1 MIKKTTLLLFFIL
14 ATTCSLFGQV
24 QVGMGT
30 NTEQKIPIQTYF
42 GYSYSQSIYLASEI
56 NATGTI
62 TSIQWYYNGSGAL
75 PNNQDLVVYM
85 GTTAKTAFSSTTDWV
100 ASSNLMQVYTGGITT
115 NSTPGWKTLTLTT
128 PFIYDGVSNL
138 IVAVDEN
145 QEMWDDYNDTFYN
158 TAVTGTRSIFTYSDG
173 DNPSPTSPPEAHDIV
188 PFVPNIIFGGITQA
202 CATPYYVHVNNVTT
216 STATVSWQ
224 ASTIAPLN
232 GSSYYLST
240 SDAVPTSATTPTGTI
255 TSGETVNL
263 IDLTPETVY
272 YFWIKNNCET
282 GLFSS
287 WSSTSSF
294 KTDCVAITA
303 FTENFDATNTPEL
316 PSCWNKILRGDESLS
331 QYATIETND
340 WYSQTQ
346 PISVRMDSNQSDM
359 TTADLILVS
368 PNLSTLAL
376 GTYRL
381 KFFARGNG
389 SLQVG
394 TLSSNDSEA
403 VFTENSLG
411 DVITNSTFT
420 EYVVEFANYTGT
432 DKYIGIRLATSNSN
446 VSIDNVRW
454 EPIPACPDV
463 TAITVPSVTT
473 SGATIEWLSGNQS
486 TSVSWDIVVGSA
498 SDTDPTSLTPVTSTT
513 TSKDII
519 GLTENT
525 NYKVW
530 VRTVCAAES
539 GAWIGPISFKTA
551 CSGIPAFYENFN
563 TTEAPGLPDCWST
576 IARGASLS
584 EFYMIETNQY
594 SELFE
599 DDNNAV
605 QIFNENSGNDA
616 DMILVAPSLT
626 TLGLGTYRLKF
637 YAKHGYT
644 PASVDIVTL
653 SSNTSFAES
662 TLYETVLLSDNTA
675 QYVVDFSSYTGTDSY
690 FGFRINATETYSS
703 IYIDNIL
710 WELTPSCPDVTLV
723 NVPETTASTAT
734 VSWTG
739 SGAEESWDV
748 AVSATSQDPTT
759 LSFTNFTT
767 ATAAIPDLIDNTNYS
782 VWVRSVCMNNDKGA
796 WIGPVSFKTACLPTA
811 AFNEDFESAETPDL
825 PSCWSSIIRGATVS
839 EYAYLETS
847 PWSNMPDETTAVVM
861 NTSESSLTDDIILV
875 SPSVSTLS
883 LGSYRLKFK
892 AKGASSVQ
900 IGTLNSNTDS
910 AEFTPLQTIVTTDVP
925 TVYAVEFSNYTGTD
939 TFIGIR
945 ANTESQYQYI
955 EIDNIVWQ
963 PIPLCP
969 DIENLKKTGTTMTT
983 AGVIWD
989 TNTSSQYHIVKGA
1002 LDVTNPETLTATT
1015 VTNGNFT
1022 FLDLTPGT
1030 SYKVWVR
1037 SVCDA
1042 AVGSGEWTEPIV
1054 VATQCTATD
1063 VPYSEDFESAFQP
1076 VLPECTSSLNLA
1088 DAPSTWYTSYYPGYG
1103 YESSTLTYNGDLYT
1117 DANSWFFTRGINLVA
1132 GQNYTISYRYGG
1144 ASTDTFF
1151 YNNNLIVKF
1160 GTQASPENM
1169 TLDVAEHIDFATDT
1183 PILSSVTVT
1192 APTTG
1197 VYYFGFNVTSPNN
1210 SYFMYLD
1217 DILIDTALSTG
1228 NFIKDTFTYY
1238 PNPVQNIL
1246 NIGYVDAI
1254 DSVQVFNML
1263 GQEVFQTSGNS
1274 TTLQIDMSS
1283 FAKGT
1288 YLVKIISGSTMK
1300 NIKVIKS

>member
-1 MIKKTTLLLFFIL
+1 MIKKTTLLLFYIL

-30 NTEQKIPIQTYF
+30 NTEQKIPIQTYY
-42 GYSYSQSIYLASEI
+42 GYSYSQTIYLASEI
-56 NATGTI
+56 NAAGTI
-62 TSIQWYYNGSGAL
+62 TSIQWYYNGNGAL
-75 PNNQDLVVYM
+75 TNNQELVVYM

-100 ASSNLMQVYTGGITT
+100 AASTLTQVYTGGIIT

-128 PFIYDGVSNL
+128 PYVYDGVSNL

-145 QEMWDDYNDTFYN
+145 QEMWDDYNDKFYN
-158 TAVTGTRSIFTYSDG
+158 TAVTDTRSIFTYSDG
-173 DNPSPTSPPEAHDIV
+173 DNPSPTSPPEAFEIV
-188 PFVPNIIFGGITQA
+188 SFIPNIIFGGISQA
-202 CATPYYVHVNNVTT
+202 CPTPYYVNVNNVTT

-224 ASTIAPLN
+224 ASTATPAN
-232 GSSYYLST
+232 GSSYYVST

-255 TSGETVNL
+255 ASGETVNL
-263 IDLTPETVY
+263 TNLTPETVY
-272 YFWIKNNCET
+272 YVWVKNNCET

-287 WSSTSSF
+287 WSSTYIF
-294 KTDCVAITA
+294 KTDCLAIA
-303 FTENFDATNTPEL
+303 SFTENFDDVNTPEL
-316 PSCWNKILRGDESLS
+316 PSCWNKIMRGGESLS
-331 QYATIETND
+331 QYAAIETSF
-340 WYSQTQ
+340 WESQTE
-346 PISVRMDSNQSDM
+346 PISVRMDSDQSDM
-359 TTADLILVS
+359 NAADLFLVS
-368 PNLSTLAL
+368 PNLSTLSL

-394 TLSSNDSEA
+394 TLSTNDSDA

-411 DVITNSTFT
+411 DVITNNTWT
-420 EYVVEFANYTGT
+420 EYVIEFANYTGT
-432 DKYIGIRLATSNSN
+432 NQYVGIRLATTSSN
-446 VSIDNVRW
+446 VYIDNVRW

-463 TAITVPSVTT
+463 TAISVPSVTT
-473 SGATIEWLSGNQS
+473 SGASVEWLSGNTT
-486 TSVSWDIVVGSA
+486 TSVAWDIVVGSA
-498 SDTDPTSLTPVTSTT
+498 SETNPNALTPVTSSVTN
-513 TSKDII
+513 KDIT
-519 GLTENT
+519 GLVENT

-539 GAWIGPISFKTA
+539 GAWIGPVSFKTA
-551 CSGIPAFYENFN
+551 CVGVPAFYENFN
-563 TTEAPGLPDCWST
+563 STESPSLPDCWSS

-584 EFYMIETNQY
+584 DFYMIETNQY
-594 SELFE
+594 SDLFD

-616 DMILVAPSLT
+616 DMILVSPSLT

-653 SSNTSFAES
+653 SSNTALAES
-662 TLYETVLLSDNTA
+662 TLYETVQLSDNTV
-675 QYVVDFSSYTGTDSY
+675 QYVVDFSSYTGTDTY

-703 IYIDNIL
+703 IYLDNIL
-710 WELTPSCPDVTLV
+710 WELTPSCPDITLV
-723 NVPETTASTAT
+723 TVTETTASTAT
-734 VSWTG
+734 VSWTE

-748 AVSATSQDPTT
+748 AVSDTSQDPTT
-759 LSFTNFTT
+759 LSFTNFPTTT
-767 ATAAIPDLIDNTNYS
+767 AIIPDLMDNTNYS

-796 WIGPVSFKTACLPTA
+796 WIGPVNFKTACLPTD
-811 AFNEDFESAETPDL
+811 AFNENFESAETPDL

-847 PWSNMPDETTAVVM
+847 PWSNMPDQTTAVVFS
-861 NTSESSLTDDIILV
+861 TSESMATDDMILV
-875 SPSVSTLS
+875 SPSVNTLS

-892 AKGASSVQ
+892 AKGASSIQ

-910 AEFTPLQTIVTTDVP
+910 AEFTPLETIVTTDVP

-945 ANTESQYQYI
+945 ANTESPYQYI

-983 AGVIWD
+983 VSVIWEA
-989 TNTSSQYHIVKGA
+989 NTSSQYQIVKGTINDTDPA
-1002 LDVTNPETLTATT
+1002 SLTAIT
-1015 VTNGNFT
+1015 VSNNNYT

-1030 SYKVWVR
+1030 SYKVWAR
-1037 SVCDA
+1037 SVCDL
-1042 AVGSGEWTEPIV
+1042 AVGNGEWTEPIV
-1054 VATQCTATD
+1054 VTTQCTATD
-1063 VPYSEDFESAFQP
+1063 VPYSENFESAWQP
-1076 VLPECTSSLNLA
+1076 VLPECSSSLNLA
-1088 DAPSTWYTSYYPGYG
+1088 EAPSTWYTSYYPGYG
-1103 YESSTLTYNGDLYT
+1103 FENSTLTYNGDLYT

-1132 GQNYTISYRYGG
+1132 GQSYTISYRYGG

-1151 YNNNLIVKF
+1151 YNNNLIVKY

-1169 TLDVAEHIDFATDT
+1169 TLDVAEHMDFATDT
-1183 PILSSVTVT
+1183 PIPNSVTVT
-1192 APTTG
+1192 APTSG

-1217 DILIDTALSTG
+1217 DIMIDTALSNG
-1228 NFIKDTFTYY
+1228 NFIKDKFTYY

-1246 NIGYVDAI
+1246 NIGYVNAI
-1254 DSVQVFNML
+1254 DSVQIFNML
-1263 GQEVFQTSGNS
+1263 GQEVFHTLGNN

-1288 YLVKIISGSTMK
+1288 YLVKITSGSTMK